1 MTEHNLTLEI
11 CDNAEWLTVY
21 GGFIARDEY
30 GDELDTLAAASFV
43 SRLESEIQ
51 RRLPGAVCVRPN
63 GQRKLC
69 HGWNGAGFTTKL
81 GPVGSWDKFTAEQV
95 QAIEEAIE
103 AARPAV
109 K

>member
-1 MTEHNLTLEI
+1 MTEHNLTIEI
-11 CDNAEWLTVY
+11 CGNAEWLTEY
-21 GGFIARDEY
+21 GGFIERD
-30 GDELDTLAAASFV
+30 GDDLDKEAAAGFVELLEIEIHKRLPDAEFV
-43 SRLESEIQ
+43 S
-51 RRLPGAVCVRPN
+51 PG

-81 GPVGSWDKFTAEQV
+81 GPVGSWDKLTTEQV

-103 AARPAV
+103 AARLAV

>member
-1 MTEHNLTLEI
+1 MTEHNLTFEI

-21 GGFIARDEY
+21 GGFIERD
-30 GDELDTLAAASFV
+30 GDDLDREAAASFV

-51 RRLPGAVCVRPN
+51 RRLPEAVCVSPG

-81 GPVGSWDKFTAEQV
+81 GPVGSWGTLTAEQV
-95 QAIEEAIE
+95 QAIENAIE
-103 AARPAV
+103 AARPGV